1 MVSVLL
7 ALWVPLAEEL
17 SYFLAKK
24 KAVDLI
30 EYLRQMWIMTETCFQ
45 TFLLSEMYKLPS

>member
-7 ALWVPLAEEL
+7 VLWVPLAEEL

-24 KAVDLI
+24 KGCRFNRISETNVDYDRDMLSDILI
-30 EYLRQMWIMTETCFQ
+30 E
-45 TFLLSEMYKLPS
+45 